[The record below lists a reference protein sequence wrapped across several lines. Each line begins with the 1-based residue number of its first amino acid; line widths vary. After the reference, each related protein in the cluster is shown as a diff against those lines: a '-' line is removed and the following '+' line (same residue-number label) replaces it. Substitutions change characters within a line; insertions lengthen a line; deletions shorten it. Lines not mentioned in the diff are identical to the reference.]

1 MVPAATQLPR
11 PDVAGNRFLGDY
23 AMRILIADDHA
34 VVRRGLKEI
43 LASEHDMDVVGEA
56 KNGDEALELV
66 RKLDWDVA
74 VLDFS
79 MPGRSGVE
87 LIKEIKRRHPGRPVL
102 VLSMLP
108 EEAHAAQV
116 FKAGGAGYINKES
129 AGEELTAAIRKVAN
143 GGKYVSANF
152 AEKLATDL
160 APGAEK
166 PLHESLSD
174 REYRVM
180 WLLAS
185 GKQINQIAAEMF
197 LSPST
202 ISTYRARILK
212 KLKLTDNAALVRYAV
227 KQQLV

>member
-1 MVPAATQLPR
+1 
-11 PDVAGNRFLGDY
+11 
-23 AMRILIADDHA
+23 MRILIADDHA
-34 VVRRGLKEI
+34 VVRRGLREI

-116 FKAGGAGYINKES
+116 FKAGGSGYINKES

-160 APGAEK
+160 APDAEK

-197 LSPST
+197 LSQHHQYLPGPHPQEAETDGQRRACPLRGQATAHLST
-202 ISTYRARILK
+202 SVHSYTESPTRYK
-212 KLKLTDNAALVRYAV
+212 KIKLSL
-227 KQQLV
+227 

>member
-1 MVPAATQLPR
+1 
-11 PDVAGNRFLGDY
+11 
-23 AMRILIADDHA
+23 MRILIADDHA

-56 KNGDEALELV
+56 KDGDEALELV

-116 FKAGGAGYINKES
+116 FKAGGSGYINKES

-160 APGAEK
+160 APDAEK

-227 KQQLV
+227 KQQLI

>member
-1 MVPAATQLPR
+1 
-11 PDVAGNRFLGDY
+11 
-23 AMRILIADDHA
+23 MRILIADDHA

-43 LASEHDMDVVGEA
+43 LAAERDMEVVGEA

-66 RKLDWDVA
+66 RKVDWDVA

-87 LIKEIKRRHPGRPVL
+87 LIKEIKRWHPGRPVL

-227 KQQLV
+227 KHQLV

>member
-1 MVPAATQLPR
+1 
-11 PDVAGNRFLGDY
+11 
-23 AMRILIADDHA
+23 MRILIADDHA

-43 LASEHDMDVVGEA
+43 LASERDMEVVGEA
-56 KNGDEALELV
+56 KDGDEALELV
-66 RKLDWDVA
+66 RTLDWDVA

-116 FKAGGAGYINKES
+116 FKAGGSGYINKES

-160 APGAEK
+160 APDAEK

-212 KLKLTDNAALVRYAV
+212 KLKLTDNAGLVRYAV
-227 KQQLV
+227 KQQLI

>member
-1 MVPAATQLPR
+1 
-11 PDVAGNRFLGDY
+11 
-23 AMRILIADDHA
+23 
-34 VVRRGLKEI
+34 
-43 LASEHDMDVVGEA
+43 MDVVGEA
-56 KNGDEALELV
+56 KDGDEALELV

-116 FKAGGAGYINKES
+116 FKAGGSGYINKES

-160 APGAEK
+160 APDAEK

-202 ISTYRARILK
+202 ISTYRARIHK

-227 KQQLV
+227 KQQLI